1 MIAGSRAIAVPS
13 STGLTTFLLF
23 YLTAVCGLPN
33 SLAGLS
39 LFVGLVADA
48 LIDPLVGS
56 LSDNTNSRLGR
67 RHPFMFAGALPLA
80 IAMAVLFA
88 IPTGLAGWGLFA
100 CVTAISLVL
109 RVCHSLF
116 NLPYIALGAELSD
129 DYGERT
135 RVVAARFLVMVVGAA
150 GCLTLGT
157 KVFMSGPGGLLNRAA
172 YAPFGL
178 ACGAMIAFGGLVASF
193 GTLGAI
199 RRLRVTTPSQASAVR
214 QFLRDVVE
222 MARNRSFVVLF
233 SSLLLVFVAGGVTQA
248 LNLHTYRFF
257 WRLRTDDIQLV
268 LLATP
273 AGTLVGVISS
283 FLFVHRLDK
292 RRVVM
297 AGLGV
302 YCLQLAVVP
311 MLGVTGLLPRGSP
324 AAVAVLAGAGCLSY
338 AFGAALGIAFQS
350 AFADAADEHEHLFGT
365 RREGLFFAGLNFAS
379 KAASGLGGLV
389 AGIGL
394 DLIHFPTNLAAH
406 GGPNVRVDPVTATHL
421 ALLYGPGPAALVFLA
436 IVVFARYRLSRDAHG
451 RIQAELRGRHDAAVA
466 AAAAQP

>member
-1 MIAGSRAIAVPS
+1 M
-13 STGLTTFLLF
+13 
-23 YLTAVCGLPN
+23 
-33 SLAGLS
+33 
-39 LFVGLVADA
+39 
-48 LIDPLVGS
+48 
-56 LSDNTNSRLGR
+56 
-67 RHPFMFAGALPLA
+67 
-80 IAMAVLFA
+80 LFA
-88 IPTGLAGWGLFA
+88 IPTGLTGWGLFA

-109 RVCHSLF
+109 RICHSLF

-135 RVVAARFLVMVVGAA
+135 RIVAARFLVTVAGAA

-157 KVFMSGPGGLLNRAA
+157 KVFMGGPNGLLNRAG

-193 GTLGAI
+193 GTVGAI
-199 RRLRVTTPSQASAVR
+199 RRLHVTAPGQASAAR

-233 SSLLLVFVAGGVTQA
+233 GSLLLTFVAGGIVQS

-257 WRLRTDDIQLV
+257 WRLRTDETQLV
-268 LLATP
+268 LLSTP
-273 AGTLVGVISS
+273 AGTLAGVISS
-283 FLFVHRLDK
+283 FLFIHRLDK
-292 RRVVM
+292 RLVVM

-311 MLGVTGLLPRGSP
+311 LLGVTGVLPPGSP
-324 AAVAVLAGAGCLSY
+324 AAVAVLAGAGCLTY

-379 KAASGLGGLV
+379 KAAGGLGGLL
-389 AGIGL
+389 AGLGL
-394 DLIHFPTNLAAH
+394 DLIRFPTNLAAH
-406 GGPNVRVDPVTATHL
+406 GGANVRVDPVTATHL
-421 ALLYGPGPAALVFLA
+421 ALLYGPGPAVLVFLA
-436 IVVFARYRLSRDAHG
+436 IVVFARYRLSRGAHD
-451 RIQAELRGRHDAAVA
+451 RIQADLRRRHA
-466 AAAAQP
+466 AAAAQ